1 MSVPST
7 ELEILESTLES
18 SMHKLALHTQTARYI
33 HPTYR
38 LTRITTGRYKF
49 SFPFQ
54 LHEEDDALNM
64 WMYDAVENNGK
75 YTR

>member
-1 MSVPST
+1 MSLPST
-7 ELEILESTLES
+7 ELKILESTLES
-18 SMHKLALHTQTARYI
+18 SMHKLALHTKNRALQIY
-33 HPTYR
+33 
-38 LTRITTGRYKF
+38 
-49 SFPFQ
+49 FPFQ